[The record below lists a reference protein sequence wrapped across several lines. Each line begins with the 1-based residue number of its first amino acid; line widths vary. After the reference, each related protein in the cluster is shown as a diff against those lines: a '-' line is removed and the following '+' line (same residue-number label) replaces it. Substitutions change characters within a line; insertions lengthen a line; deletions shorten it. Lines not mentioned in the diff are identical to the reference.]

1 MTIWKLACAKGRG
14 SLIVKGEQAK
24 MVLMQMRGR
33 GASLVAIKHKDD
45 LNGPQVDY

>member
-1 MTIWKLACAKGRG
+1 METRLCQREGFPYCQ
-14 SLIVKGEQAK
+14 GEQAK